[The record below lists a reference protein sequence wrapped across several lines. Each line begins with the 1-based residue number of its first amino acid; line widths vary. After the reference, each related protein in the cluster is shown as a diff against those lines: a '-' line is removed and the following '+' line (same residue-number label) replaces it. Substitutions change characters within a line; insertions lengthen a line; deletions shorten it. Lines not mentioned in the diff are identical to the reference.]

1 MTTSR
6 ASRIIA
12 GIMITVVLLWIA
24 GWFLSD
30 RFAWSQWLSW
40 IPTLSVSAVLIAG
53 SGFALAA
60 RQRCWAVLAAVLGV
74 TALGWWAFAE
84 NRLFQDRDGAGD
96 VRLVA
101 WTMSHSKARS
111 REHAEEVIR
120 LDGDITVMTHGY
132 IVRGEP
138 ALKEWLGPRG
148 KRLINGPFTV
158 LTRFRAV
165 EVQTLIASDGVH
177 LSVFVLGTK
186 KELGR
191 HLVLWAIDLPS
202 EFNESRIA
210 TARRVRRILSRI
222 DAPLPDIVVGDF
234 NMERNSAAIKVMFPA
249 LTDAWD
255 EAGSGLSSSYHRV
268 LPLYHIDHMLLGP
281 SVAAVSYRLVNPGI
295 GRHRVQVAELVS
307 N

>member
-1 MTTSR
+1 MTAPR

-12 GIMITVVLLWIA
+12 GIMISVVLLWLV
-24 GWFLSD
+24 GRFLSD
-30 RFAWSQWLSW
+30 RLALSQWLSW
-40 IPTLSVSAVLIAG
+40 IPTLGVAAILVVG

-60 RQRCWAVLAAVLGV
+60 RRRCWAVLAAVLGV
-74 TALGWWAFAE
+74 TALCWWAFAE
-84 NRLFQDRDGAGD
+84 NHLFQERDGTGD
-96 VRLVA
+96 IRLVA

-132 IVRGEP
+132 IVRGEKT
-138 ALKEWLGPRG
+138 LKEWLGPRG

-177 LSVFVLGTK
+177 LSMFILGTK

-210 TARRVRRILSRI
+210 TARRTRRLLSDV
-222 DAPLPDIVVGDF
+222 DAPPPDIVVGDF

-249 LTDAWD
+249 LADAWD

-281 SVAAVSYRLVNPGI
+281 SVRAVSYKLVNPGI